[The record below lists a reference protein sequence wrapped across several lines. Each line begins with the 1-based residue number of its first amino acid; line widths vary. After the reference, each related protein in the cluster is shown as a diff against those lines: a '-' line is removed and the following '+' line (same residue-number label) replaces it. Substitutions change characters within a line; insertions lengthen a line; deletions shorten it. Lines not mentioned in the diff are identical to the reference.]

1 MALCQKVSYFF
12 GHCKFL
18 AVKSKYVHMW
28 VFLCQK
34 KSNFNLLEI
43 EDTCLLFI
51 YIPIYNFDWFMK
63 KKESQLED
71 SISKVVRDMKYVKNI
86 AESISN
92 FQGDVF
98 DFFCMASF
106 MSLELWA

>member
-1 MALCQKVSYFF
+1 
-12 GHCKFL
+12 
-18 AVKSKYVHMW
+18 
-28 VFLCQK
+28 
-34 KSNFNLLEI
+34 
-43 EDTCLLFI
+43 
-51 YIPIYNFDWFMK
+51 MK

-106 MSLELWA
+106 MSLEL